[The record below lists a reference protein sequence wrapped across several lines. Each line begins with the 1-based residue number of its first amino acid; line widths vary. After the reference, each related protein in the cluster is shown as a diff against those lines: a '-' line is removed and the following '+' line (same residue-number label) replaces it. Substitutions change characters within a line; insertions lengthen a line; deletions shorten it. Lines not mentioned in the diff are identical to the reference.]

1 LLFGRLTGSRLSN
14 GKSRLFYRRQIIM
27 KFCVQLN
34 PQVSIEKP
42 GPSLMPTLIAQ
53 VRVADAVGFDAFSM
67 GDHYNIPGLQR
78 LNQVP
83 ALARLCAEAK
93 HCAVGTAV
101 MLLGLR
107 HPVTVASELASLD
120 VLNGGRSFAAFG
132 LGYRNE
138 ELSAFNL
145 TRKQRFQRF
154 VEGIEIIK
162 KLWIEDH
169 VSFNGRAFKLIDV
182 SVDPK
187 PLQKPRPPI
196 WLAANTDAA
205 VERAAQIGDGW
216 MIGPHSAIDELER
229 QVELC
234 RKSWSAAGKVGAPE
248 IPIIRETFVAN
259 SRKEAIEKARPCLEY
274 LYRGIYINW
283 KQNEAM
289 NDPNELALAFDKLAQ
304 GRFILG
310 SPSEC
315 IEQIQEYKERLGIS
329 YLLPRFDWTP
339 GLPQD
344 EILASMRL
352 FGEKVIQKL

>member
-1 LLFGRLTGSRLSN
+1 
-14 GKSRLFYRRQIIM
+14 M
-27 KFCVQLN
+27 KFCLQLN
-34 PQVSIEKP
+34 PQVSIDKP
-42 GPSLMPTLIAQ
+42 GASLMTTLIEQ

-78 LNQVP
+78 LNQIP
-83 ALARLCAEAK
+83 ALARLGAETER
-93 HCAVGTAV
+93 CAVGTAV

-132 LGYRNE
+132 LGYRDE
-138 ELSAFNL
+138 ELKAFNL
-145 TRKQRFQRF
+145 TKKQRFRRF
-154 VEGIEIIK
+154 AEGVEIIK
-162 KLWIEDH
+162 RLWTEDH
-169 VSFNGRAFKLIDV
+169 VSFKGEAFTLTDV
-182 SVDPK
+182 TVDPK

-205 VERAAQIGDGW
+205 VERAARLGDGW

-234 RKSWSAAGKVGAPE
+234 RASWRGAGKSGAPAT
-248 IPIIRETFVAN
+248 PIIRETFVAKD
-259 SRKEAIEKARPCLEY
+259 RKEAVEKARPCLEH
-274 LYRGIYINW
+274 LYRAVYIKW

-289 NDPNELALAFDKLAQ
+289 NDPNELAWAFDKLAK

-315 IEQIQEYKERLGIS
+315 IDQIQEYGERLGIA
-329 YLLPRFDWTP
+329 YMLPRFDWTP

-344 EILASMRL
+344 QILASMRL

>member
-1 LLFGRLTGSRLSN
+1 
-14 GKSRLFYRRQIIM
+14 M

-42 GPSLMPTLIAQ
+42 GASLMPTLIEQA
-53 VRVADAVGFDAFSM
+53 RVADAVGFDAFSM

-120 VLNGGRSFAAFG
+120 VLNAGKSFAAFG
-132 LGYRNE
+132 LGYRDE
-138 ELSAFNL
+138 ELKAFNL
-145 TRKQRFQRF
+145 TKKRRFQRF
-154 VEGIEIIK
+154 TEGVEIIK
-162 KLWIEDH
+162 RLWTEDH
-169 VSFNGRAFKLIDV
+169 VSFSGEAFTLADV

-205 VERAAQIGDGW
+205 VERAAKLGDGW
-216 MIGPHSAIDELER
+216 LIGPHSAIDELQR
-229 QVELC
+229 QIELC
-234 RKSWSAAGKVGAPE
+234 RRAWSGANKAGTPE
-248 IPIIRETFVAN
+248 LPIIRETFVAKT
-259 SRKEAIEKARPCLEY
+259 RKEAIEKARPCLEQ
-274 LYRGIYINW
+274 LYRGIYVKW

-289 NDPNELALAFDKLAQ
+289 NDPSELGWAFDKLAN

-310 SPSEC
+310 SPAEC
-315 IEQIQEYKERLGIS
+315 IDQIHEYEERLGVS
-329 YLLPRFDWTP
+329 YMLPRFDWTP
-339 GLPQD
+339 GLPQE

>member
-1 LLFGRLTGSRLSN
+1 
-14 GKSRLFYRRQIIM
+14 M

-42 GPSLMPTLIAQ
+42 GASLMPTLIEQA
-53 VRVADAVGFDAFSM
+53 RVADAVGFDAFSM

-120 VLNGGRSFAAFG
+120 VLNAGKSFAAFG
-132 LGYRNE
+132 LGYRDE
-138 ELSAFNL
+138 ELKAFNL
-145 TRKQRFQRF
+145 TKKRRFQRF
-154 VEGIEIIK
+154 TEGVEIIK
-162 KLWIEDH
+162 RLWTEDH
-169 VSFNGRAFKLIDV
+169 VSFSGEAFTLADV

-205 VERAAQIGDGW
+205 VERAAKLGDGW
-216 MIGPHSAIDELER
+216 LIGPHSAIDELQR
-229 QVELC
+229 QIELC
-234 RKSWSAAGKVGAPE
+234 RRAWSGANKAGTPE
-248 IPIIRETFVAN
+248 LPIIRETFVAKT
-259 SRKEAIEKARPCLEY
+259 RKEAIEKARPCLEQ
-274 LYRGIYINW
+274 LYRGIYVKW

-289 NDPNELALAFDKLAQ
+289 NDPSELGWAFDKLPTDDSFSVHRRNAST
-304 GRFILG
+304 RSMNTKSAWESLTCCPD
-310 SPSEC
+310 S
-315 IEQIQEYKERLGIS
+315 
-329 YLLPRFDWTP
+329 T
-339 GLPQD
+339 GLPACLKRKFSLQCGCS
-344 EILASMRL
+344 AKR
-352 FGEKVIQKL
+352 

>member
-1 LLFGRLTGSRLSN
+1 
-14 GKSRLFYRRQIIM
+14 
-27 KFCVQLN
+27 
-34 PQVSIEKP
+34 
-42 GPSLMPTLIAQ
+42 MPTLIDQ

-120 VLNGGRSFAAFG
+120 VLNEGKSFFAFG
-132 LGYRNE
+132 LGYRE
-138 ELSAFNL
+138 DELNAFNL
-145 TRKQRFQRF
+145 TKNQRFNRF
-154 VEGIEIIK
+154 IEGVEIVK
-162 KLWIEDH
+162 KLWTEDD
-169 VSFNGRAFKLIDV
+169 VNYQGKAFKLKNV

-205 VERAAQIGDGW
+205 VERAARIGDGW
-216 MIGPHSAIDELER
+216 MIGPHSAIDELQR

-234 RKSWSAAGKVGAPE
+234 RNAWSAAGKTGAPAV
-248 IPIIRETFVAN
+248 PIIRETFVAKT
-259 SRKEAIEKARPCLEY
+259 RKEAVEKARPCLEQ
-274 LYRGIYINW
+274 LYRAIYVKW

-289 NDPNELALAFDKLAQ
+289 SDPGELIWAFDKLAR

-310 SPSEC
+310 SPEEC
-315 IEQIQEYKERLGIS
+315 LDQIKEYESRLGVN
-329 YLLPRFDWTP
+329 YMLPRFDWTP
-339 GLPQD
+339 GLAQE

-352 FGEKVIQKL
+352 FGEKVIQRL